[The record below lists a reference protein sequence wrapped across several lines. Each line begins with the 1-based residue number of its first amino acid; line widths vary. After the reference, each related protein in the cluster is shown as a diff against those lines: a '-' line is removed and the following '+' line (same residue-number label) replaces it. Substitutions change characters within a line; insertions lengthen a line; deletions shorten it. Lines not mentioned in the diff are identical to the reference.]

1 MLHWPA
7 DRVGIIFTPLV
18 LAFTFALGVWAD
30 PIDLFGLP
38 VSWLT
43 RAAFLVAA
51 VAMVAAAINPDQ
63 GVRLVAMLAGVAATL
78 SRGLTILVVGQAGVP
93 RKSELIGGSV
103 WLAVGWLV
111 FAVWVLTVPSV
122 HRWGR
127 RRGTW

>member
-1 MLHWPA
+1 MLRWPA

-18 LAFTFALGVWAD
+18 FAVTFALGVWAD

-38 VSWLT
+38 ISWLT
-43 RAAFLVAA
+43 RAAFAVALVASL
-51 VAMVAAAINPDQ
+51 AAAVNPDE
-63 GVRLVAMLAGVAATL
+63 GTRLVAMLAGVAATL

-103 WLAVGWLV
+103 WLTVGWLV
-111 FAVWVLTVPSV
+111 FAVWVLTVPAV

-127 RRGTW
+127 HRGVW

>member
-7 DRVGIIFTPLV
+7 DRVGIILTPLV
-18 LAFTFALGVWAD
+18 LAATYALGVWAE

-43 RAAFLVAA
+43 RAAFALALVAS
-51 VAMVAAAINPDQ
+51 VAASVNPDE
-63 GVRLVAMLAGVAATL
+63 GTRLVAMLAGVAATL

-103 WLAVGWLV
+103 WLVVGWLV
-111 FAVWVLTVPSV
+111 FAVWVLTVPAV
-122 HRWGR
+122 HRWR
-127 RRGTW
+127 SRVSR

>member
-7 DRVGIIFTPLV
+7 DRIGLIFTPAV
-18 LAFTFALGVWAD
+18 FAFTFALGVWAE

-127 RRGTW
+127 HRGVW